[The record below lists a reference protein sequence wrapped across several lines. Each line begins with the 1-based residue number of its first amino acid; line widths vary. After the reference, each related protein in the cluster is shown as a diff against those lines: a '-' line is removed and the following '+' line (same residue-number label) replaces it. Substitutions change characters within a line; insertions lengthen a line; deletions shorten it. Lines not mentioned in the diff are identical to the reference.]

1 MPAKRKEDAQATAR
15 ASVATAKAPHPSDTS
30 SNAHK
35 APPKWISKDWTGVI
49 KVDDD
54 DSRTDETW
62 GSWKADDT
70 IDKSWDMQ
78 GTIDKSWDM
87 QWLWGT
93 PHWEGTVSHGWR
105 DHDKGQEAGGWGTG
119 SSDAGGWAGSSSDG
133 QGQGHQWQ
141 HTMVK
146 SEGQGWTK
154 ILSLSSSIHSNL
166 LLVVLLDTPQLAKI
180 KWSNLLSSKKV

>member
-1 MPAKRKEDAQATAR
+1 M
-15 ASVATAKAPHPSDTS
+15 
-30 SNAHK
+30 
-35 APPKWISKDWTGVI
+35 I

-62 GSWKADDT
+62 GSWKADGT

-87 QWLWGT
+87 QSLWGQGT
-93 PHWEGTVSHGWR
+93 PHWEGAVSHGWR

-154 ILSLSSSIHSNL
+154 ILSRSSSIHSNL

-180 KWSNLLSSKKV
+180 KLSNLLSSKKV